1 MRIATRILVAIVLA
15 VIGIGPQLGA
25 QTMRTVAGNRQIG
38 SQTELDVTVEF
49 AAGRLTIGRDET
61 GMLYR
66 AKVVYD
72 EEQFEPLLDYSAAD
86 HTLRVGVDGIRGTHG
101 KDHDGKQELRLDVT
115 PKVPVT
121 FDIKFGAAK
130 ADLDLG
136 GLNLR
141 RAEVNT
147 GATDATVRFSTPTT
161 GRCDELTFHVGA
173 AQFKTETLGN
183 SRCQHLE
190 FMGGV
195 GGLTLDFSGD
205 WGGVTRPTADI
216 SVGLGSLTLRL
227 PRNVGVQ
234 IDISGVFSSFDRSGM
249 IKRDGAYFSPNYDT
263 ATTKLV
269 LNVKSALGSVDVA
282 WR

>member
-1 MRIATRILVAIVLA
+1 MRIATRIFVAILLA
-15 VIGIGPQLGA
+15 VLGTGPVLSA

-38 SQTELDVTVEF
+38 SQTALDVTVEF

-66 AKVVYD
+66 ARVVYD
-72 EEQFEPLLDYSAAD
+72 EERFEPLLDYSAGD
-86 HTLRVGVDGIRGTHG
+86 HSLRVGVDGLKGVHG
-101 KDHDGKQELRLDVT
+101 GDHDTKQELRLDVT

-121 FDIKFGAAK
+121 FDIKFGAGEAEV
-130 ADLDLG
+130 DLG

-141 RAEVNT
+141 RAEINT
-147 GATDATVRFSTPTT
+147 GATDARIRFSTPTT
-161 GRCDELTFHVGA
+161 GRCDNLTFHVGA
-173 AQFKTETLGN
+173 ASFKTEQLGN
-183 SRCQHLE
+183 ARCQHVE

-195 GGLTLDFSGD
+195 GDLTLDFAGD

-227 PRNVGVQ
+227 PRNIGVQ
-234 IDISGVFSSFDRSGM
+234 IDISRVFSSFDQSGM